1 MVIAI
6 QTGPWPPGIEGDE
19 EAVTRLQEILLQ
31 LAEGARGDEL
41 DSEYKEL
48 RKAFLENAEYS
59 DVAPRLV
66 RIHRDLGG
74 MWPYMKSF
82 DAQWEPRRKHVR
94 EELEPL
100 FRRVEEL
107 TARSIDAAPPWPG
120 TSGPGGTDPA
130 DWTGMATRAQ
140 KLATARALLPVAR
153 ASIERLIE
161 QLSRPTHNGGPPLD
175 ETENAIEN
183 LRELHAALGQILEAI
198 EGGRWSELEGQGLP
212 AEAAKYAKRAA
223 RALRDDPIPY
233 AMSALLLAIFS
244 ACGFP
249 AIASHLAAVALTVQ
263 KGRSASG

>member
-107 TARSIDAAPPWPG
+107 TARSIDAAPP
-120 TSGPGGTDPA
+120 
-130 DWTGMATRAQ
+130 
-140 KLATARALLPVAR
+140 LAR
-153 ASIERLIE
+153 
-161 QLSRPTHNGGPPLD
+161 H
-175 ETENAIEN
+175 
-183 LRELHAALGQILEAI
+183 
-198 EGGRWSELEGQGLP
+198 
-212 AEAAKYAKRAA
+212 
-223 RALRDDPIPY
+223 
-233 AMSALLLAIFS
+233 
-244 ACGFP
+244 
-249 AIASHLAAVALTVQ
+249 
-263 KGRSASG
+263 